1 MALPGLGLI
10 PPPYQFDADGNILP
24 TSLMRRASLTGNV
37 IGRIV
42 RASRAAFDAPVDDE
56 DTAVLAYYGPGP
68 YSVHELIGIVIGY
81 AFDED
86 GDMSTMCFR
95 FFVGERPCHCHF
107 TRSKS
112 RRGMHLDEED
122 YDVAVEH
129 IFPLIIVVSA
139 TQCRGG

>member
-56 DTAVLAYYGPGP
+56 DTAVLAYYGP
-68 YSVHELIGIVIGY
+68 
-81 AFDED
+81 D
-86 GDMSTMCFR
+86 GRCPKLNR
-95 FFVGERPCHCHF
+95 FALVGLARAMLAR
-107 TRSKS
+107 T
-112 RRGMHLDEED
+112 
-122 YDVAVEH
+122 AV
-129 IFPLIIVVSA
+129 VVL
-139 TQCRGG
+139 TGRGGRAEC